1 MNLREDSER
10 PTSWEMRVTNYEY
23 LDIIA
28 TYGYLALIYHG
39 IRTMEQTY
47 ERLYGDSERK
57 HNEFMAESRRRQEES
72 KRRHE
77 KTMAD
82 IRRREEESLRK
93 HDEAMADIRR
103 RHEESMAKHEESM
116 ARHEESMTALRA
128 LIERT
133 G

>member
-10 PTSWEMRVTNYEY
+10 PTSWEMRVTTYEY

-57 HNEFMAESRRRQEES
+57 HNEFMAES

-82 IRRREEESLRK
+82 IRRREEEDIRR
-93 HDEAMADIRR
+93 HEEVMADIRR
-103 RHEESMAKHEESM
+103 RSGA
-116 ARHEESMTALRA
+116 
-128 LIERT
+128 